1 MADNSTDYIHE
12 PLLQIMAAN
21 PQAFSK
27 SEMLYAANRLL
38 PTTMKSTKK
47 FLAKYRG
54 NILHELILE
63 HSDAPYYYIAPKFF
77 VEILRAMPQ
86 EKFKAYAGCAN
97 PFVGYSYRVKWK
109 VDDYVVRKFAESM
122 YDFLH
127 GNSYQSRACIVKL
140 PDWAWQSYYRSYS
153 SNLDDLSF
161 YLYLDQ
167 LAELPELS
175 AYFEYTDQSLKS
187 WLF

>member
-122 YDFLH
+122 YDSCTAILT
-127 GNSYQSRACIVKL
+127 SRAR
-140 PDWAWQSYYRSYS
+140 AS
-153 SNLDDLSF
+153 SNFPIGHGSRITGPIRATLMTSLSICISTSW
-161 YLYLDQ
+161 
-167 LAELPELS
+167 PS
-175 AYFEYTDQSLKS
+175 CRSSVPISNIRTSL
-187 WLF
+187 